1 MAISKPISQVKS
13 IKSKTKFSHESSNKV
28 GMGDNYGTGIKNKI
42 GKVRDNTVGMTNL
55 SKKKLGTPPKSVV

>member
-1 MAISKPISQVKS
+1 MAMSKPAQPIKS
-13 IKSKTKFSHESSNKV
+13 IKSKTKFAHESSNKY

-42 GKVRDNTVGMTNL
+42 GRSRDNNIGKTNL

>member
-1 MAISKPISQVKS
+1 MPISKPANPIKS
-13 IKSKTKFSHESSNKV
+13 NKSKTKFAHESSNKF

-42 GKVRDNTVGMTNL
+42 GKVRDNYDGMNNL

>member
-13 IKSKTKFSHESSNKV
+13 IKSKTKFAHESSNKY
-28 GMGDNYGTGIKNKI
+28 GMGDNYGTGIKNKMARS
-42 GKVRDNTVGMTNL
+42 RDNNIGMTNL